1 MSVEADVSLQEFIEK
16 IKQDAIEKAKKA
28 PGSLP
33 GKVAIE
39 GRVRR
44 AGGFCCTWGCC
55 FAVMRVPCCS
65 SAHYRMGDA
74 SRELNVSVW
83 TLNGLKVGTP

>member
-28 PGSLP
+28 AGSLP

-39 GRVRR
+39 GRVRH
-44 AGGFCCTWGCC
+44 AGGFC
-55 FAVMRVPCCS
+55 
-65 SAHYRMGDA
+65 
-74 SRELNVSVW
+74 
-83 TLNGLKVGTP
+83 